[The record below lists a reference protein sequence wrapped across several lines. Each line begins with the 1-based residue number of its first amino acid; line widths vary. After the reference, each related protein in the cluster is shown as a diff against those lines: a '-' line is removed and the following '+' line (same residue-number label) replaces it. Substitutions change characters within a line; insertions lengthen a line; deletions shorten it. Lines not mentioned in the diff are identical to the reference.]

1 MYAILSGC
9 MEDEF
14 QQDVY
19 ENPNMTLDQMN
30 DLYASLAEEYGLQQV
45 YGYQGTEWVLISHT
59 FQTPMYYISYAVSM
73 VPALELFDLAQ
84 SDMES
89 AKNAYFNIITRK
101 SYETLG
107 DVLKRNGL
115 ASVFDQNTIREIAS
129 ILKEYTN

>member
-1 MYAILSGC
+1 MGADSTY
-9 MEDEF
+9 
-14 QQDVY
+14 V
-19 ENPNMTLDQMN
+19 PN
-30 DLYASLAEEYGLQQV
+30 AV
-45 YGYQGTEWVLISHT
+45 
-59 FQTPMYYISYAVSM
+59 YISYAVSM

-84 SDMES
+84 SDMDS